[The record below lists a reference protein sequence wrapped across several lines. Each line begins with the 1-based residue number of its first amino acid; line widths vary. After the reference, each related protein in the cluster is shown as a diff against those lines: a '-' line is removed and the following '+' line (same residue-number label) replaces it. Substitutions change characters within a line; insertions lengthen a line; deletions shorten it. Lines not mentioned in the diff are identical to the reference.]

1 MIPAH
6 SWFFPAAAA
15 YATAAPLLLGLVHA
29 QEMVFGFGLAVVA
42 GNQLGPVG
50 AGRLALLFGAWVF
63 ARIAFHFAP
72 VPWIN
77 APFAILL
84 ALQLVPRLVAPI
96 RKWRNRALPF
106 AVALLCAVAVWGHA
120 LAGILVLALLMLFVA
135 GRILAP
141 YAAVRV
147 QPRFEALQV
156 VLLFAAMAALAAP
169 RVAGML
175 LLLAAAVSAVRLARW
190 RLWRSAMAVGY
201 AWLVAGLAAVGAS
214 LLMDVRPVAALHL
227 ITIGAMGTL
236 TINVM
241 ALTYARLARI
251 DPARLRLPWVATAF
265 IAAATAA
272 RLGNEIVFAAGCW
285 STAYLLLLVTVLRVR
300 ALKARTSR

>member
-6 SWFFPAAAA
+6 QWFFPLAAA
-15 YATAAPLLLGLVHA
+15 YAAAAPLLLGLAHA

-50 AGRLALLFGAWVF
+50 AGRLALLVAAWFF
-63 ARIAFHFAP
+63 ARIAFQFFP
-72 VPWIN
+72 SPWIN

-84 ALQLVPRLVAPI
+84 ALHLVPRLVAPI
-96 RKWRNRALPF
+96 RKWRNRALPL

-120 LAGILVLALLMLFVA
+120 LTGILLLAWLMLFMA

-147 QPRFEALQV
+147 QPRFEALQI
-156 VLLFAAMAALAAP
+156 VLLFAAMATLAWP
-169 RVAGML
+169 RIAGTL
-175 LLLAAAVSAVRLARW
+175 LLAAAAVSAVRLARW
-190 RLWRSAMAVGY
+190 RLWKNAMVLGY
-201 AWLVAGLAAVGAS
+201 AWLVAGLAAVGAC
-214 LLMDVRPVAALHL
+214 LVMDIRPVAALHL

-251 DPARLRLPWVATAF
+251 DPARLRLPLAATAL
-265 IAAATAA
+265 IAAATVA
-272 RLGNEIVFAAGCW
+272 RLGNELVFAAACW
-285 STAYLLLLVTVLRVR
+285 SAAYLLMLVTVPRVR